1 MPEDKKDIERS
12 LFELFL
18 SGDMEIIKG
27 ETEKYRLTEQGMEKA
42 REMIRD
48 KPEALATF
56 YGMLYNSWVKEYH
69 KAITSHEKNP
79 MDLAIFLLSLADEC
93 EKIGLPMLKFLEAL
107 KGGGN

>member
-18 SGDMEIIKG
+18 SGDMEITKG
-27 ETEKYRLTEQGMEKA
+27 KSETFKLTEQGRERA
-42 REMIRD
+42 RVMIRD

-69 KAITSHEKNP
+69 KALTSHEKNP
-79 MDLAIFLLSLADEC
+79 MDLAIFLLSLAEEC
-93 EKIGLPMLKFLEAL
+93 EKIGFPMLKFLEAL
-107 KGGGN
+107 KGGF